1 MSDPITQVEK
11 LHHVKE
17 QLRIWSGRKG
27 RTNDTWT
34 FISCPFHNERTPSG
48 QIFHGPGS
56 RSPGY
61 FRCLG
66 CGHRCHWDE
75 LATAIGLQ
83 PFGKQPATDVY
94 SVKLALSDEEEETAK
109 FELHPLP
116 KNKTWR
122 TFDTKFL
129 RKVGV
134 QMMLTEWGTRMLYM
148 PVLINGEERG
158 YIKARLKK
166 DPTGERPSYINS
178 KGPWSKTHGLFPFDY
193 AIQMMEE
200 LGSRTIVLV
209 EGPRDALRLLSLGI
223 PAMSILGTNT
233 WSQRKAQLLELY
245 GVEEILLMMD
255 GDEAGMLAAE
265 RIGPDLA
272 SVLRVRQFRL
282 WACKDSPYH
291 EYVKLRTKAEQKAFK
306 SKLWDPGNC
315 PEELL
320 LRIKR
325 KFFKQ
330 RELE

>member
-1 MSDPITQVEK
+1 MNDPISQVEK
-11 LHHVKE
+11 LNHVKE

-27 RTNDTWT
+27 RTSDNWT
-34 FISCPFHNERTPSG
+34 FVSCPFHSERTPSG
-48 QIFHGPGS
+48 QVFHGPGT

-75 LATAIGLQ
+75 LAAAIGVQ
-83 PFGKQPATDVY
+83 PFGKQPATDVF
-94 SVKLALSDEEEETAK
+94 SMRLAISEEDEETMK

-129 RKVGV
+129 RSVGIK
-134 QMMLTEWGTRMLYM
+134 MMLTEWGTRMLYM

-166 DPTGERPSYINS
+166 DPKGERPSYINS

-193 AIQMMEE
+193 AIQMMED
-200 LGSRTIVLV
+200 LKSSTMVLV
-209 EGPRDALRLLSLGI
+209 EGPRDALRLLSMGI
-223 PAMSILGTNT
+223 PALSILGTNT

-245 GVEEILLMMD
+245 GVQQILLMMD
-255 GDEAGMLAAE
+255 GDDAGILASE
-265 RIGPDLA
+265 RIAPDVA
-272 SVLRVRQFRL
+272 EVIPVRVIKL
-282 WACKDSPYH
+282 WQMKGSPYA
-291 EYVKLRTKAEQKAFK
+291 EYLKLKTKEEQKAFK
-306 SKLWDPGNC
+306 SNLWDPGNC
-315 PEELL
+315 PD
-320 LRIKR
+320 RILSKIKHR
-325 KFFKQ
+325 FFNH